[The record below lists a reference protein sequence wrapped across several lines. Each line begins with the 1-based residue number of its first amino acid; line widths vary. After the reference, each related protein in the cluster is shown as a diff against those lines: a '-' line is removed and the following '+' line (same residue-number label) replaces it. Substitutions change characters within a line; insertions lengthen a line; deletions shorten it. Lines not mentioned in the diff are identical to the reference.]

1 MEAMG
6 LMEPPLADKIRKE
19 VFGCLPKTDWT
30 YGMNLG
36 LTKRPFDKSH
46 SIPIPIK
53 NFHFVF
59 WNTSFGNP
67 SKTT

>member
-19 VFGCLPKTDWT
+19 VFDCLPKTDWT
-30 YGMNLG
+30 YGMSLG
-36 LTKRPFDKSH
+36 LKSH

-59 WNTSFGNP
+59 WNTSLTNFA
-67 SKTT
+67 